1 MALTASV
8 VSMLFRGW
16 GAKGNKVAIVD
27 FTTDTDYPEGG
38 YAVSS
43 SISGLGRFTEIK
55 FISGGP
61 NVVPATIKAIP
72 SWDEANNKLMFIN
85 TADGTQATTGEDSLA
100 GAVFRCLVVG
110 S

>member
-1 MALTASV
+1 MALTASEV
-8 VSMLFRGW
+8 AVLSRGW
-16 GAKGNKVAIVD
+16 GSKGNRVSIVD

-43 SISGLGRFTEIK
+43 AISGLGRFNEIK
-55 FISGGP
+55 FICGGP

-72 SWDEANNKLMFIN
+72 TWDEDNNKLMFVN
-85 TADGTQATTGEDSLA
+85 TADGTQVATGEDTLA
-100 GAVFRCLVVG
+100 DAVFRCLVVG